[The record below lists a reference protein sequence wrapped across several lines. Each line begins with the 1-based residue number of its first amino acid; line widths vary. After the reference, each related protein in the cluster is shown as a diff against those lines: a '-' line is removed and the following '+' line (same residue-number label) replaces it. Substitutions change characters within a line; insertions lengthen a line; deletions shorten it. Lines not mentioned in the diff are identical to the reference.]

1 MKDWKQII
9 SDYEQGNV
17 YLAESAQILIQN
29 IVYEIPAMKKHSQK
43 LEQVQTECD
52 KKEANAKKR
61 INELEHDFRK
71 QCHQL
76 GVEGE
81 KIKQEVLSLAR
92 GLPTTY
98 HQISA
103 SAITLKDAVSEY
115 QDFIQAQLEEE
126 NVKVVEN
133 LSFLILHGN
142 TTTYQWKYGEKPISV
157 EEPELDLDEKEVD
170 DDNDDGGTTE
180 IDFGDDIDFGDG
192 DAIDFGDNND
202 AADEIDFG
210 EAEIDFGAGEDI
222 DYGAGLDMD
231 SIDTSNIVVEEGG
244 LAGGVARNDEALS
257 ILDNRRTRTII
268 VDELEELLGFLTQ
281 RLIETESNNMKIFI
295 SCGAQNT
302 DPATLRTMINSVER
316 LISSLTEVK
325 IQQLQMIRDSPAY
338 ADRIVDNLKQKRRL
352 KDKVEVSITE
362 LRRRK
367 NDAIDEESRGKEQ
380 IKLVQEKTNTLQQ
393 QIEAD
398 LSKRYKGR
406 PVFISG
412 K

>member
-1 MKDWKQII
+1 M
-9 SDYEQGNV
+9 
-17 YLAESAQILIQN
+17 LLILI
-29 IVYEIPAMKKHSQK
+29 V
-43 LEQVQTECD
+43 TC
-52 KKEANAKKR
+52 AKFKILIR
-61 INELEHDFRK
+61 HFIWYDRK

-92 GLPTTY
+92 GLPATY
-98 HQISA
+98 DQISA
-103 SAITLKDAVSEY
+103 SAISLKDAVAEY
-115 QDFIQAQLEEE
+115 QDFIQAQLEEQ
-126 NVKVVEN
+126 VKVVEN
-133 LSFLILHGN
+133 LSFLIQHGN

-157 EEPELDLDEKEVD
+157 EEPVLDFDEKDE
-170 DDNDDGGTTE
+170 DGETEE
-180 IDFGDDIDFGDG
+180 IDFGEDIDFGDG
-192 DAIDFGDNND
+192 DAIDFGDSNEA

-210 EAEIDFGAGEDI
+210 DEAEIDFGAGDEI

-244 LAGGVARNDEALS
+244 LAGGVARDDEALS

-281 RLIETESNNMKIFI
+281 RLVETESNSMKIFI

-316 LISSLTEVK
+316 LISALTEVK

-352 KDKVEVSITE
+352 KDKVFM
-362 LRRRK
+362 
-367 NDAIDEESRGKEQ
+367 
-380 IKLVQEKTNTLQQ
+380 
-393 QIEAD
+393 
-398 LSKRYKGR
+398 
-406 PVFISG
+406 VFILIS
-412 K
+412 